1 MNLKSHIFETF
12 HKICTMRNKR
22 FLILAFLFWMVSC
35 SSHKV
40 LFDNSGS
47 YIFKKNI
54 NKLISSSGLDGN
66 MGIKIVSLTT
76 GKTLYSLNSQ
86 KLLLPAS
93 NNKLYTCAAVLE
105 KLGSDYRFKTSVL
118 QRGNDLILKGGGDP
132 DLTIDQLDSLA
143 RMTAKNINLVD
154 TLFLDSSL
162 LDSLNYGQ
170 GWMWDE
176 GSWWYAAPIS
186 ALSVNDNC
194 IDFYVDPGEV
204 GQPVKVEM
212 VPETEYIHLVNKST
226 TVYDTIDFQKFRI
239 DRDWA
244 GKTNLFTLSGEV
256 LETASTDTFQRNI
269 FDPVLFSGTIF
280 KEQLSKYGVDVK
292 KIAVRTGVSNGSL
305 ITVHISDSLL
315 YSAHNLMH
323 ESDNLTAEL
332 FTKTMAVSDTTVG
345 TWQGGLRVIKTFLAD
360 SARIDTSELR
370 LADGSGVS
378 RYNLSSANQFVKL
391 LSFMYHSNKK
401 DEFIYTLP
409 SGGSKS
415 TLKDRLGLSDSKIR
429 AKTGHLSGVSC
440 LSGYIFSDQYGPL
453 AFSILMNGYTR
464 SAKPY
469 KHLQDKI
476 TKLFL
481 YD

>member
-47 YIFKKNI
+47 FIFKKNI
-54 NKLISSSGLDGN
+54 NKLISLSGLDGN

-154 TLFLDSSL
+154 TLFLDGSL

-176 GSWWYAAPIS
+176 GAWWYAAPIS

-204 GQPVKVEM
+204 GQPVKVDM
-212 VPETEYIHLVNKST
+212 VHLIKTEVGVVKG
-226 TVYDTIDFQKFRI
+226 F
-239 DRDWA
+239 
-244 GKTNLFTLSGEV
+244 
-256 LETASTDTFQRNI
+256 RNI
-269 FDPVLFSGTIF
+269 P
-280 KEQLSKYGVDVK
+280 E
-292 KIAVRTGVSNGSL
+292 
-305 ITVHISDSLL
+305 
-315 YSAHNLMH
+315 
-323 ESDNLTAEL
+323 E
-332 FTKTMAVSDTTVG
+332 
-345 TWQGGLRVIKTFLAD
+345 
-360 SARIDTSELR
+360 
-370 LADGSGVS
+370 
-378 RYNLSSANQFVKL
+378 
-391 LSFMYHSNKK
+391 
-401 DEFIYTLP
+401 
-409 SGGSKS
+409 
-415 TLKDRLGLSDSKIR
+415 
-429 AKTGHLSGVSC
+429 
-440 LSGYIFSDQYGPL
+440 
-453 AFSILMNGYTR
+453 
-464 SAKPY
+464 
-469 KHLQDKI
+469 
-476 TKLFL
+476 
-481 YD
+481 